1 METFMVHIRLP
12 ELFTQKIYQILNS
25 QRERVHQL
33 LDDQILLSYS
43 MDMERKQV
51 WAFIRGGSK
60 LKVYELLRSF
70 PIFHSVQVTIH
81 ELAFHDIAPVHMP
94 DLILN

>member
-1 METFMVHIRLP
+1 MVHILLP
-12 ELFTQKIYQILNS
+12 ELFTQEIYQILNS
-25 QRERVHQL
+25 QREKVRQL

-51 WAFIRGGSK
+51 WAFIKGQSK
-60 LKVYELLRSF
+60 LEVYELLRSF
-70 PIFHSVQVTIH
+70 PIFPSVQVTIH
-81 ELAFHDIAPVHMP
+81 ELAFHDMAPVHMP

>member
-1 METFMVHIRLP
+1 MVHILLP
-12 ELFTQKIYQILNS
+12 ELFTQEIYQILNS
-25 QRERVHQL
+25 QRERVRQL

-51 WAFIRGGSK
+51 WAFIRGSSK
-60 LKVYELLRSF
+60 LEVYELLRSF
-70 PIFHSVQVTIH
+70 PIFYSVQVTIH